1 VKTCQRQPGCT
12 HRPRPRRARERQTAT
27 APALRTPFRAAF
39 LRTRLIR
46 GVARSR
52 TTPDRGTL
60 GTSIGSTAA
69 HVPVTVRRCPR
80 TQQRHSPQSPY
91 RSPTWG
97 FSQAVHRSA
106 VVIPSAFQVN
116 RARDVALHPQADQLS
131 GAVIP
136 TNTAAIHRALHS
148 LTHVPFLLRS
158 PTNSGRSARP
168 SVPLRGSVPLAP
180 ARRSPVTRG
189 GATND
194 HGGTDHGVR
203 HQRPSRRA

>member
-1 VKTCQRQPGCT
+1 MS
-12 HRPRPRRARERQTAT
+12 ADAE
-27 APALRTPFRAAF
+27 
-39 LRTRLIR
+39 
-46 GVARSR
+46 
-52 TTPDRGTL
+52 
-60 GTSIGSTAA
+60 
-69 HVPVTVRRCPR
+69 
-80 TQQRHSPQSPY
+80 RHSPQSPY

-158 PTNSGRSARP
+158 PTNSGRSARFED
-168 SVPLRGSVPLAP
+168 LFLLLLLADH
-180 ARRSPVTRG
+180 RSPEEEQLMIMEVLIMAYGISGHRDEREWS
-189 GATND
+189 A
-194 HGGTDHGVR
+194 
-203 HQRPSRRA
+203 S